1 MYLMNNKNS
10 GPTHLNVYC
19 VFLKKHYVWFLII
32 AYIVD
37 ESSVCT
43 YLLVSLGI
51 VSTLELMV

>member
-1 MYLMNNKNS
+1 MNNKNS